1 MSAYPFYTL
10 TVPFFSRLQHGI
22 QELLVVA
29 NMEMPLSESDVLWF
43 VGSAASSMRLLSHV
57 SHPTSTA
64 TTDNNTISRLSTL
77 FKRMA
82 SRQFGVMVTP
92 TASDIETG

>member
-29 NMEMPLSESDVLWF
+29 NMEMPLSDSDVLWS
-43 VGSAASSMRLLSHV
+43 VVRW
-57 SHPTSTA
+57 
-64 TTDNNTISRLSTL
+64 
-77 FKRMA
+77 
-82 SRQFGVMVTP
+82 
-92 TASDIETG
+92 